1 MKNEFLKEIANY
13 KDDERAEH
21 CQRFF
26 KTAKGQYG
34 EGDVFLGIMSAQNRA
49 LAKKY
54 YKQLILFD
62 LEDLL
67 KNEYHEVRIC
77 SLLMAVLQYEKGD
90 EIIRKKIF
98 DFYIKNTD
106 RINNWDL
113 VDLTAPNIVGH
124 YVYNYGDTDVLW
136 KLAKSG
142 HLWSERIS
150 IVAALYF
157 IRQKNF
163 EYITSVCEYFLS
175 HRHDLIH
182 KACGWMLREVGK
194 RDVSVLDA
202 FLDKNILKM
211 PRTMLRYSIEKIPE
225 EKRKKYLLMKA

>member
-1 MKNEFLKEIANY
+1 MKNKFLNEIIFC
-13 KDDERAEH
+13 KDDKRAAH
-21 CQRFF
+21 CQCFF

-34 EGDVFLGIMSAQNRA
+34 EGDVFLGIMSAQNRS

-54 YKQLILFD
+54 YKNLSLFD
-62 LEDLL
+62 LEELL
-67 KNEYHEVRIC
+67 QNEYHEVRAC
-77 SLLMAVLQYEKGD
+77 ALLMAVLQYEKGD
-90 EIIRKKIF
+90 IDIRKRIF
-98 DFYIKNTD
+98 DFYISNTD

-124 YVYNYGDTDVLW
+124 YVYNYGNTDILW
-136 KLAKSG
+136 TLAKSG

-194 RDVSVLDA
+194 RDVSVLEA
-202 FLDKNILKM
+202 FLDKNTLKM
-211 PRTMLRYSIEKIPE
+211 PRTMLRYSIEKFPE
-225 EKRKKYLLMKA
+225 EQRKKYLLKKT

>member
-1 MKNEFLKEIANY
+1 MKNEFLKEIVSY
-13 KDDERAEH
+13 KDEERAAH

-34 EGDVFLGIMSAQNRA
+34 EGDVFMGIMSAQNRA

-54 YKQLILFD
+54 YKNLSLSD

-67 KNEYHEVRIC
+67 QNEYHEIRVC
-77 SLLMAVLQYEKGD
+77 ALLMAVLQYEKGD

-98 DFYIKNTD
+98 DFYLRNTD

-124 YVYNYGDTDVLW
+124 YVYNYSDTDVLRE
-136 KLAKSG
+136 LAKSG
-142 HLWSERIS
+142 YLWSERIS

-157 IRQKNF
+157 IRQKDF
-163 EYITSVCEYFLS
+163 EYITSACEYFLS

-182 KACGWMLREVGK
+182 KACGWMLREAGK
-194 RDVSVLDA
+194 KDVSVLET
-202 FLDKNILKM
+202 FLNKNTLKM
-211 PRTMLRYSIEKIPE
+211 PRTMLRYSIEKFPE

>member
-1 MKNEFLKEIANY
+1 MKNEFLKEIISC
-13 KDDERAEH
+13 KDDKRAAH

-54 YKQLILFD
+54 YKNLSLSD

-67 KNEYHEVRIC
+67 QIEYHEVRTC
-77 SLLMAVLQYEKGD
+77 ALLMAVLQYEKGD
-90 EIIRKKIF
+90 IDIRKRIF
-98 DFYIKNTD
+98 DFYISNTD

-124 YVYNYGDTDVLW
+124 YVYNYGNTDILW
-136 KLAKSG
+136 TLAKSG

-163 EYITSVCEYFLS
+163 EYITSVCEYFLT

-194 RDVSVLDA
+194 RDVSVLET
-202 FLDKNILKM
+202 FLDKNTLKM
-211 PRTMLRYSIEKIPE
+211 PRTMLRYSIEKFPKE
-225 EKRKKYLLMKA
+225 QRKKYLLKKA